1 MLFEGFVDDDESP
14 ALSGSRLSF
23 PDTDLAGGSPVAAL
37 KVERSDWKL
46 MAGCKQWVYYGFPFI
61 FPDGVARIP

>member
-14 ALSGSRLSF
+14 TLPGARLSF
-23 PDTDLAGGSPVAAL
+23 FDTDLAGGSPVAAL

-46 MAGCKQWVYYGFPFI
+46 MVANNGVYYGFPFI